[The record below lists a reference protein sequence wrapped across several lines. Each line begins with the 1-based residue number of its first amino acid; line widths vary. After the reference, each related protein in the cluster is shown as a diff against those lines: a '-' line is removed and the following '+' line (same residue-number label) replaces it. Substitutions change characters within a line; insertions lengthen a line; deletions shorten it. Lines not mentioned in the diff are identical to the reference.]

1 MKYNQAKKRRERLR
15 EVVFTLHWL
24 SKNNP
29 QNISSSAWM
38 WRHHNASGDI
48 CILLLFLALKIWNLQ
63 PLSRVEKESSSYS
76 RPWFFLDRTS
86 LQFDQLSFSN
96 INGFFLSFN
105 LRVFKCFQK
114 IWFLTKVILSYIT
127 QNYYTHIIYIYKKI
141 PKQIKRVFGFKVW
154 WFFF

>member
-1 MKYNQAKKRRERLR
+1 MHLIIIFGVE
-15 EVVFTLHWL
+15 
-24 SKNNP
+24 
-29 QNISSSAWM
+29 
-38 WRHHNASGDI
+38 
-48 CILLLFLALKIWNLQ
+48 NLE

-114 IWFLTKVILSYIT
+114 IWFLTNVILSYIML
-127 QNYYTHIIYIYKKI
+127 NYYTHIIYIK
-141 PKQIKRVFGFKVW
+141 
-154 WFFF
+154 